1 MALRK
6 QSKQSKQSPPST
18 PFAEFTGLN
27 KVINP
32 ANAVNFF
39 LLRVSK
45 LNFHNSEN
53 LPLPLFAKE
62 GYKSSLWQREVRRD
76 LINNVVIIMR
86 LLISVAVLLLFI
98 GCASVGQKDRVLA
111 LVDGDPVTE
120 GDLQYSLTIKH
131 RKEDLSSAG
140 SLNIS
145 RYVNKLIDDR
155 LLVHEARTAG
165 MDRLPEI
172 KQALEAY
179 ILRESVVRLHK
190 EEIVEKVAITED
202 DLREYYKKNHEQFS
216 PGLKLL
222 SKEDAPDIEFDK
234 VKDRIR
240 KVLRKQKEKER
251 SDEYLKTLHA
261 KAKITIRDELLS
273 ALKSDKAKREAEN
286 KPDEKQPL
294 VEVNGEVLTVGEF
307 IFMMKQT
314 RKNSEEDIIN
324 NWIERKLID
333 MEALSRHYERQPDL
347 RDMAYRYESELLK
360 ITYIKRIIQPQ
371 VKVTDEALIE
381 YYASHQKDYMK
392 PARYKI
398 QQILVEKEEDAQEIL
413 ANLKN
418 GADFSWIAEK
428 KSVDPTV
435 SKGGE
440 PVWVTKADLPKPVK
454 DIIDTMSYGDISP
467 IVKYVDNTF
476 RIIKLQ
482 DIYKEQVE
490 EYDKVRVSV
499 QQVFFNEQIN
509 FLLEKYLNQL
519 KKDSEITVYNEE
531 ISSLE
536 AGLQK

>member
-6 QSKQSKQSPPST
+6 Q
-18 PFAEFTGLN
+18 FTQFIELN
-27 KVINP
+27 KVTNT
-32 ANAVNFF
+32 VNFF
-39 LLRVSK
+39 LI
-45 LNFHNSEN
+45 F
-53 LPLPLFAKE
+53 
-62 GYKSSLWQREVRRD
+62 
-76 LINNVVIIMR
+76 
-86 LLISVAVLLLFI
+86 AVLLLFI

-172 KQALEAY
+172 KQALETY

-190 EEIVEKVAITED
+190 EEIIDKVAVTED
-202 DLREYYKKNHEQFS
+202 DLREYYEKNRERFN
-216 PGLKLL
+216 PGIKLL
-222 SKEDAPDIEFDK
+222 SKENTPDIEFDR
-234 VKDRIR
+234 VKDGIR
-240 KVLRKQKEKER
+240 NALRKQKEKER
-251 SDEYLKTLHA
+251 SDEYLKALHA
-261 KAKITIRDELLS
+261 KAKITIRDELLL
-273 ALKSDKAKREAEN
+273 ALKADKAKRETGN
-286 KPDEKQPL
+286 NPDEKQPL
-294 VEVNGEVLTVGEF
+294 VEVNGEVLTAGEF
-307 IFMMKQT
+307 ISMMKQT
-314 RKNSEEDIIN
+314 RKNSEEDVIN

-347 RDMAYRYESELLK
+347 RDMAHRYENELLK

-371 VKVTDEALIE
+371 VKVTDEAMIE

-428 KSVDPTV
+428 KSVDLTV

-454 DIIDTMSYGDISP
+454 DIIDTMNFGDISP

-482 DIYKEQVE
+482 DIYQAQVE
-490 EYDKVRVSV
+490 EYDKVRASV
-499 QQVFFNEQIN
+499 QQAFFNEQIN
-509 FLLEKYLNQL
+509 SLLEKYLNQL
-519 KKDSEITVYNEE
+519 KKDTEITIDNEE

>member
-1 MALRK
+1 ML
-6 QSKQSKQSPPST
+6 
-18 PFAEFTGLN
+18 
-27 KVINP
+27 
-32 ANAVNFF
+32 F
-39 LLRVSK
+39 L
-45 LNFHNSEN
+45 
-53 LPLPLFAKE
+53 
-62 GYKSSLWQREVRRD
+62 
-76 LINNVVIIMR
+76 
-86 LLISVAVLLLFI
+86 I
-98 GCASVGQKDRVLA
+98 GCASVGQKAGVLA
-111 LVDGDPVTE
+111 LVDGDPITE

-172 KQALEAY
+172 KKALEAY
-179 ILRESVVRLHK
+179 ILRESVVSLHK
-190 EEIVEKVAITED
+190 EEIIDKVAVTED
-202 DLREYYKKNHEQFS
+202 DLREYYEKNRERFS
-216 PGLKLL
+216 PGIKIL
-222 SKEDAPDIEFDK
+222 SKEDVPDIEFDR
-234 VKDRIR
+234 VKDGIR
-240 KVLRKQKEKER
+240 KALRKQKEKER
-251 SDEYLKTLHA
+251 SDEYLKDLHA

-273 ALKSDKAKREAEN
+273 ALKADKAKREAGN
-286 KPDEKQPL
+286 NPDEKQPF
-294 VEVNGEVLTVGEF
+294 VEVNGEVLTAGEF
-307 IFMMKQT
+307 ISMMKQAK
-314 RKNSEEDIIN
+314 KNSEEDVIN

-347 RDMAYRYESELLK
+347 RDMAHRYENELLK

-381 YYASHQKDYMK
+381 YYASHQKDYVK

-440 PVWVTKADLPKPVK
+440 PVWVTKADLPKSVK
-454 DIIDTMSYGDISP
+454 EIIDTMNFGDISP
-467 IVKYVDNTF
+467 IVNDTNNTF

-482 DIYKEQVE
+482 DKYQAQVD
-490 EYDKVRVSV
+490 EYDKVRASV
-499 QQVFFNEQIN
+499 QQAFFNDRIN
-509 FLLEKYLNQL
+509 SLLEKYLNQL
-519 KKDSEITVYNEE
+519 KKDTEVTIYNEE

-536 AGLQK
+536 AGLQKLRQVDL

>member
-6 QSKQSKQSPPST
+6 QSKQFI
-18 PFAEFTGLN
+18 PFIELN
-27 KVINP
+27 KVTNP
-32 ANAVNFF
+32 VTTVNF

-45 LNFHNSEN
+45 LNFNKSEN
-53 LPLPLFAKE
+53 LPFPLFAKE
-62 GYKSSLWQREVRRD
+62 GYKSSIWQREVRRD
-76 LINNVVIIMR
+76 FINNVVIIMR
-86 LLISVAVLLLFI
+86 LLISVAVLLLFS
-98 GCASVGQKDRVLA
+98 GCVSVGQKDRVLA

-120 GDLQYSLTIKH
+120 KDLQYSLTIKH

-190 EEIVEKVAITED
+190 EEIIDKVAVTED
-202 DLREYYKKNHEQFS
+202 DLREYYEKNRERFS
-216 PGLKLL
+216 PGIKLL
-222 SKEDAPDIEFDK
+222 SKENTPDIEFDR
-234 VKDRIR
+234 VKDGIR
-240 KVLRKQKEKER
+240 KALRKQREKER
-251 SDEYLKTLHA
+251 SDEYLKALHA

-273 ALKSDKAKREAEN
+273 ASKADMAKREAGN
-286 KPDEKQPL
+286 NPDEKQPL
-294 VEVNGEVLTVGEF
+294 VEVNGEVLTTGEF
-307 IFMMKQT
+307 ISIMKQT
-314 RKNSEEDIIN
+314 KKSSEKDIID

-333 MEALSRHYERQPDL
+333 IEALGRHYESRTDL
-347 RDMAYRYESELLK
+347 REMANRYENELLK

-371 VKVTDEALIE
+371 VKVTDEALTG
-381 YYASHQKDYMK
+381 YYLSHQKDYIK
-392 PARYKI
+392 PAMYKV
-398 QQILVEKEEDAQEIL
+398 QQILVEKEEDAREIL

-440 PVWVTKADLPKPVK
+440 PVWVTKADLPKSVK
-454 DIIDTMSYGDISP
+454 EIIDTMNFEDISP
-467 IVKYVDNTF
+467 IVSDTNNTF

-482 DIYKEQVE
+482 DKYKEQVD
-490 EYDKVRVSV
+490 EYDKVRASV
-499 QQVFFNEQIN
+499 QQSFFNDRIN
-509 FLLEKYLNQL
+509 SLLENYLTQL
-519 KKDSEITVYNEE
+519 KKDTEITIYNEE